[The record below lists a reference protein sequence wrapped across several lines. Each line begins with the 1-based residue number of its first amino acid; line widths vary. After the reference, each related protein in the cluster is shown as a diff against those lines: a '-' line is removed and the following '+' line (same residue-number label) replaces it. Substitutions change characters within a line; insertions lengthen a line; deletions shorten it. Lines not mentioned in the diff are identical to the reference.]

1 MKESKELTVKLATRR
16 LGISLD
22 ATYRLIAAGKLPARK
37 DPNGLWLI
45 PADAVEV
52 RRKARMSLRRTRQ
65 REGEGFAVGAQ

>member
-1 MKESKELTVKLATRR
+1 MKVLTAKMATRR

-45 PADAVEV
+45 PVDAVET
-52 RRKARMSLRRTRQ
+52 RRKARLSLRRAHQQVETSI
-65 REGEGFAVGAQ
+65 AVGA